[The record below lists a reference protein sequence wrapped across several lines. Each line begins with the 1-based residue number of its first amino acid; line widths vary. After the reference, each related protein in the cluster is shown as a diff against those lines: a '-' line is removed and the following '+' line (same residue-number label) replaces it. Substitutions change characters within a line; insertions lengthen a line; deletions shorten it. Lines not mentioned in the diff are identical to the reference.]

1 LFTILGEL
9 AGVDEV
15 HRQAFFGFIN
25 YNSFANALSVLI
37 GLFGEK
43 NSEVDP

>member
-15 HRQAFFGFIN
+15 HRAAFFIN
-25 YNSFANALSVLI
+25 YNSFANALGVLI
-37 GLFGEK
+37 GLLGEK